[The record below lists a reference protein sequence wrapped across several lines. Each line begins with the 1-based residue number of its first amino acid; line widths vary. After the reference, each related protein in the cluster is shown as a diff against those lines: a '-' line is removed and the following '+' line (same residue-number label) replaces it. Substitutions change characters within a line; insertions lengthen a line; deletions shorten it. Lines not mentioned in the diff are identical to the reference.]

1 MPSSRPFP
9 GAARPAVLAIVA
21 VAAAL
26 LVPTAASAAS
36 AGSSAKTSSC
46 ERLAAATGDRPSE
59 QRWTCT
65 WGPIDIG
72 AYQVRQDVTFGLPR
86 PPVDGSVTNMSV
98 DVTDR
103 DRTRIPIRRLMLHHI
118 VFLNLGSTL
127 GEKRDRTC
135 DAFEMWDSK
144 TSLPGFGER
153 FYAAGEERAVL
164 DLPDGY
170 GYPSPASDGWAMT
183 WMVMNHRGRADR
195 AYITYDVTIDTAP
208 DLQPA
213 VPYWLDVRNCKAD
226 PVYDVPGGGKKGSV
240 HTRRMHWTVPES
252 GRLIAGAGHVHGGG
266 KELRVTQRSCG
277 NRTLIR
283 SRPAWGLSSNPF
295 YKVKPILHEPGPI
308 AMSALRSPTGIPVAA
323 GERLTLSSIY
333 DNRRLHTRVM
343 GIMVVFLAPD
353 PAVTQ
358 GCAALPAD
366 TAEIQTTRKHRKVA
380 PRFTVPLTGL
390 DDDGRAVTIKR
401 PSGKTK
407 KLRSGSTI
415 TVGDQYFRAAN
426 VKVRR
431 GATLRW
437 KFASQELHNVTVA
450 SGPRGFASDN
460 LDGGRVY
467 RKKLTAR
474 GTYKIFCALHPVTMT
489 ATVKVTK

>member
-1 MPSSRPFP
+1 MPSRRPFP
-9 GAARPAVLAIVA
+9 GATRTALLATFA
-21 VAAAL
+21 LAAAL
-26 LVPTAASAAS
+26 LVPATSSAADS
-36 AGSSAKTSSC
+36 DGKTSSC
-46 ERLAAATGDRPSE
+46 DRGAAVAGDRPTE
-59 QRWTCT
+59 QRWSCT

-86 PPVDGSVTNMSV
+86 PPVDGSVTHMSV
-98 DVTDR
+98 DITDR
-103 DRTRIPIRRLMLHHI
+103 NRKRIPIQRLMLHHI
-118 VFLNLGSTL
+118 VFLNLGAAL
-127 GEKRDRTC
+127 GERRDHTC

-144 TSLPGFGER
+144 TSIPGFGER

-170 GYPSPASDGWAMT
+170 GYRSNASDGWGMT

-195 AYITYDVTIDTAP
+195 AYISYEVTVDTAP

-213 VPYWLDVRNCKAD
+213 IPYWLDVRNCKAD
-226 PVYDVPGGGKKGSV
+226 PVYDVAGGGKKGS
-240 HTRRMHWTVPES
+240 TNTQTADWTVPQS

-266 KELRVTQRSCG
+266 RELRVSEPDCQ

-295 YKVKPILHEPGPI
+295 YTVKPILHEPGPI
-308 AMSALRSPTGIPVAA
+308 AMSALRSASGIPVAA
-323 GERLTLSSIY
+323 GEKLRLSSIY
-333 DNRRLHTRVM
+333 DNTRLHTRVM
-343 GIMVVFLAPD
+343 GIMVVFLTPD
-353 PAVTQ
+353 PTVTAPC
-358 GCAALPAD
+358 GPIPAD
-366 TAEIQTTRKHRKVA
+366 AAEIQTTRKHRTA
-380 PRFTVPLTGL
+380 TPRFTVPLTGL
-390 DDDGRAVTIKR
+390 DSRGRAIKIRR
-401 PSGKTK
+401 PSGKTR

-415 TVGDQYFRAAN
+415 TVGDQYFKAAN

-437 KFASQELHNVTVA
+437 KFASSALHNVTVA
-450 SGPRGFASDN
+450 SGPRGFSSDN

-489 ATVKVTK
+489 ATVTVTK